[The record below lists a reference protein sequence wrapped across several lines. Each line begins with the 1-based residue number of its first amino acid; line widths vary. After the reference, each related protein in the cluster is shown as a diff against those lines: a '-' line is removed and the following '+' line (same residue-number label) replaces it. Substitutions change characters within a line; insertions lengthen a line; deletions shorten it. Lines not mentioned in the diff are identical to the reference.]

1 MSEQNLIANNLIYQ
15 VPASSTAAIQ
25 RQYRQSYFD
34 QRKYASQRT
43 MRCVWNTGNNYVN
56 MATSA
61 LVLKVKAEF
70 DGTQLVVGDNTG
82 SIYNLIKNIRVF
94 SKSGVELCNILNANV
109 NRVIEDKCTKSK
121 DWHEVVGELM
131 GYTGVTAVWN
141 TSGAVQEYVIPLTL
155 LATVF
160 DCKGKQLMPSALG
173 SGLVVEIDGENPN
186 IAFKRMGDGT
196 FQDYTIEDIYFNLD
210 CVTLS
215 DNTVG
220 TLNEITGKQ
229 LLQWTYCD
237 VYNSRITQN
246 AGNSIL
252 STSINRSVG
261 FADHIASLIQNQSR
275 VNSATED
282 SFLAPYSDAAGSYQY
297 TLGSVQLPSNQE
309 VAGETQTRF
318 QTISTYSKLQEES
331 DLLSIFTK
339 SQNEKVAPKTCSFSR
354 DQKMALSQIP
364 VSSARSLRLECN
376 FDSAPAEAQ
385 VCNIFLH
392 YIKVLEISLTDV
404 KVSY

>member
-1 MSEQNLIANNLIYQ
+1 MSEQNLVANNLIYQ

-56 MATSA
+56 MSTSA
-61 LVLKVKAEF
+61 LVLKVKATF
-70 DGTQLVVGDNTG
+70 DGDQVELGEKTG
-82 SIYNLIKNIRVF
+82 SIYNLIKNIRVY
-94 SKSGVELCNILNANV
+94 SKSGVELCNVLNANV
-109 NRVIEDKCTKSK
+109 NRAVEDKCSKSS
-121 DWHEVVGELM
+121 DWNEVIGELM
-131 GYTGVTAVWN
+131 GYEGLYSVWN
-141 TSGAVQEYVIPLTL
+141 TSDAVQEYVIPLTL
-155 LATVF
+155 LAPVF
-160 DCKGKQLMPSALG
+160 DCKGKQLMPSALA
-173 SGLVVEIDGENPN
+173 SGLVVEIDGENPTV
-186 IAFKRMGDGT
+186 AFKRNGGT
-196 FQDYTIEDIYFNLD
+196 TSDYTIEDCYFNLD

-215 DNTVG
+215 DSTVG

-229 LLQWTYCD
+229 LLQWTFCD

-246 AGNSIL
+246 SGNSIL

-261 FADHIASLIQNQSR
+261 FADHITALIQNQSR
-275 VNSATED
+275 TTSATED
-282 SFLAPYSDAAGSYQY
+282 SFLAPYTDAAGSYQY

-309 VAGETQTRF
+309 VAGEVQTRF
-318 QTISTYSKLQEES
+318 QTISTYSKLQEEG
-331 DLLSIFTK
+331 DILSIYTREAA
-339 SQNEKVAPKTCSFSR
+339 EKIAPKTCSFSR

-392 YIKVLEISLTDV
+392 YIKVLEISLTDC